1 MAAKAG
7 KVQAVDGAFRAHV
20 QYRGETGEKQDICGP
35 RRKTE
40 AGAQSDLDSMRGA
53 AAEYSNDRTE
63 AYEAMQV
70 EAARLRDRASRTKE
84 TDAPLWKAGR
94 VEEDDGAFRAHVP
107 YTAGT
112 GQKANLRGPRRL
124 DAWAAE
130 RDLAAMRGA
139 AAVFPEDCV
148 RAFQAMHAEARRIQD
163 RTKYAREIQEATLRR
178 VSFAASDSEEDECL
192 VST

>member
-20 QYRGETGEKQDICGP
+20 QYRGVTKEKQDIYGP

-53 AAEYSNDRTE
+53 AAKYSNDRTE

-94 VEEDDGAFRAHVP
+94 VAEDDGAF
-107 YTAGT
+107 
-112 GQKANLRGPRRL
+112 
-124 DAWAAE
+124 WALGE
-130 RDLAAMRGA
+130 LSIG
-139 AAVFPEDCV
+139 C
-148 RAFQAMHAEARRIQD
+148 AEA
-163 RTKYAREIQEATLRR
+163 
-178 VSFAASDSEEDECL
+178 V
-192 VST
+192 